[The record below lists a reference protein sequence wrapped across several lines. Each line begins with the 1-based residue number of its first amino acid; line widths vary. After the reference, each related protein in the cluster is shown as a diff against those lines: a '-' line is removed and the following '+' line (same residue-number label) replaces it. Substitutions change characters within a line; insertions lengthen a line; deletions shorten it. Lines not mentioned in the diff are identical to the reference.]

1 MTPQGVDIFPKNQ
14 RLQISAR
21 ATIAADSRPT
31 KRIVMVAILCGG
43 LGNGMGSLLS
53 GRAFFMQVNS

>member
-1 MTPQGVDIFPKNQ
+1 MTGLEIVPKNQ

-31 KRIVMVAILCGG
+31 KRIVMVAILYGG
-43 LGNGMGSLLS
+43 LRSGMGSLVS
-53 GRAFFMQVNS
+53 GRALFMQINS